1 MSTLTDRRTVGEV
14 VTRLYTA
21 AGRKATELELR
32 LYAEVLGRVDAEL
45 ATEASMRMVATEDW
59 QRRPPSPALLLSYVR
74 DVRDEWRRR
83 QAAIPSATGTP
94 APPEV
99 QRACL
104 AAVRAEHPRGGDP
117 QPVAASL
124 QRVRAGAHDLDDHQ
138 FCEPDCMGDPDV
150 PAPTQEGQ

>member
-1 MSTLTDRRTVGEV
+1 MNTLADRATVAEV

-32 LYAEVLGRVDAEL
+32 LYAEVLAGVDAGL
-45 ATEASMRMVATEDW
+45 ATEASMRMVAAEDW

-74 DVRDEWRRR
+74 DVRDEWRQR
-83 QAAIPSATGTP
+83 QAAIPSATGP
-94 APPEV
+94 VAPPDV

-104 AAVRAEHPRGGDP
+104 AAVRASHPRGGEA

-124 QRVRAGAHDLDDHQ
+124 PRVPATAHDLDDHQ
-138 FCEPDCMGDPDV
+138 FCGPGCGG
-150 PAPTQEGQ
+150 PATPPAEEGP